1 MKHAFLKTAVSLG
14 ICLGVVGVGFAET
27 FELTDTNTSG
37 THTFTNVLGTAEVV
51 DGMIVFSGE
60 LVADFSVP
68 ATTSSSGALL
78 ASVQLVTQVK
88 LFDELPSPEEV
99 GAVQGAVVALRNAP
113 ESENGTYYGWA
124 TGGWVQLTNS
134 ATAAPFAV
142 ANNATNYITFV
153 FNYSGQLEEPPEPVI
168 YYVFVGET
176 SSSQV
181 DSQSL
186 ESSTTS
192 TGITSVSLSGEG
204 SLQTVGS
211 ASGSPVPL
219 SSSVGFSVYATA
231 GGVLLLL
238 DTQNEKG
245 PGDITIWA
253 KIGGEW
259 VKVGTVQ
266 AKGEGSNHYEVLA
279 TSALAVG
286 QAYEF
291 KVIDEIG
298 NEHKLGQPV
307 EVKTIKM
314 ESVVMDASVI
324 FVTFNS
330 ESGRSYQVLV
340 ADAPNAAEWVPSVVY
355 YPTQSGEG
363 YGSEPFTAAGNSMTI
378 KIPRGANAS
387 EKAFF
392 KIIKKD

>member
-1 MKHAFLKTAVSLG
+1 MKQVLLKTVM
-14 ICLGVVGVGFAET
+14 VVGLVACCGVSRADT
-27 FELTDTNTSG
+27 FNLTDTNTSDS
-37 THTFTNVLGTAEVV
+37 HTFTNVLGTAEVV

-60 LVADFSVP
+60 LVADFVVD

-88 LFDELPSPEEV
+88 LFDELPTAGEV
-99 GAVQGAVVALRNAP
+99 GTVQGAVVALRTTP
-113 ESENGTYYGWA
+113 EQPAGTYYGWA

-134 ATAAPFAV
+134 ATSSPFAV
-142 ANNATNYITFV
+142 TDGATNYITFV
-153 FNYSGQLEEPPEPVI
+153 FNYSGQGEEPPEPVI
-168 YYVFVGET
+168 YYVFIGET

-186 ESSTTS
+186 ESATTS

-204 SLQTVGS
+204 ALQAVAS

-231 GGVLLLL
+231 KGVLLIL

-245 PGDITIWA
+245 PGEITIWA

-266 AKGEGSNHYEVLA
+266 AQGEGSNHYEVLA
-279 TSALAVG
+279 DPGLVVG

-298 NEHKLGQPV
+298 NEHKLDQAV

-314 ESVVMDASVI
+314 ESVVMDASVMY
-324 FVTFNS
+324 VTFNS
-330 ESGRSYQVLV
+330 EGGRSYQVLV
-340 ADAPNAAEWVPSVVY
+340 ADAPGSATWIPAVVY
-355 YPTQSGEG
+355 YPVLSGWG
-363 YGSEPFTAAGNSMTI
+363 YGSEPFTAETSSTTI
-378 KIPRGANAS
+378 KIPRGVSAA

>member
-27 FELTDTNTSG
+27 FSLTNTNTDV

-68 ATTSSSGALL
+68 ATTNSSGKLL

-88 LFDELPSPEEV
+88 LFDELPSSEEV

-134 ATAAPFAV
+134 TTATPFAV
-142 ANNATNYITFV
+142 TNNATNYITFV
-153 FNYSGQLEEPPEPVI
+153 FDYTKQGNDPVL
-168 YYVFVGET
+168 YYVFIGET
-176 SSSQV
+176 SSSQE
-181 DSQSL
+181 DSQAL
-186 ESSTTS
+186 ASSTEQV
-192 TGITSVSLSGEG
+192 GITSVSLSGEG
-204 SLQTVGS
+204 SLQAVGS